1 MINDWKDR
9 YHELILENALEAQDE
24 ARELKKN
31 NLPKKLYRY
40 RSFTKKNGIQ
50 RLYEIEN
57 GKLYLSRPEDFNDLF
72 DVSSQL
78 RHDSFSEYHRKD
90 TFEETFRNKISQEDY
105 EMIFQSE
112 DWYDRLM
119 EYGANIEAPEG
130 MKDQWKASI
139 NGAIRKEFELLN
151 EDINKMVRK
160 SIRCACFTTK
170 PDNGSMWAN
179 YADDHHGICLEYDT
193 SKIENIYQINR
204 LFPVYYVDKLPDM
217 VYDMMKNRYPTF
229 MFFEYLAIHKTKEWA
244 YEDEW
249 RLVYD
254 ASSFYWSK
262 NDIPEEYWKTGKL
275 INFICPSKIFLG
287 ARIDYPSEKV
297 IRIAAEQKDIPV
309 VKAKKTSYGLRFE

>member
-9 YHELILENALEAQDE
+9 YHELILENDLKAQNE

-50 RLYEIEN
+50 RLDEIED
-57 GKLYLSRPEDFNDLF
+57 GKIYLSRPEDFNDLF
-72 DVSSQL
+72 DVSSLLMYEDVSKYQ
-78 RHDSFSEYHRKD
+78 RKD
-90 TFEETFRNKISQEDY
+90 VFKEQYQNKLPKEDY
-105 EMIFQSE
+105 QKIFQAE

-119 EYGANIEAPEG
+119 EYSAERATSKEKK
-130 MKDQWKASI
+130 MQWKNAI
-139 NGAIRKEFELLN
+139 NEAIRRAIELLN
-151 EDINKMVRK
+151 EDINKIVNNTVRY
-160 SIRCACFTTK
+160 ACFTTK

-179 YADDHHGICLEYDT
+179 YADEHHGICLEYDT
-193 SKIENIYQINR
+193 NQIENVYQINR
-204 LFPVYYVDKLPDM
+204 LFPIYYVDKLPDM
-217 VYDMMKNRYPTF
+217 VYGMIHNQYPTF
-229 MFFEYLAIHKTKEWA
+229 SFFEYLAIHKTKEWA

-254 ASSFYWSK
+254 AGSFYWSK

-287 ARIDYPSEKV
+287 ARIDYASEKV